1 MTLKGMFH
9 NSVMVSLLVQQE
21 RLGGSRSRARRRQ
34 GPQENAG
41 EVLYLLLLAGGKP
54 QQLSALQPFG
64 QLLDHFFL

>member
-21 RLGGSRSRARRRQ
+21 RLGGSRSRARRRK

-41 EVLYLLLLAGGKP
+41 EVLYLLLAVGKP